1 MSNDAILVSKRR
13 RAVMRRALRIL
24 GDKNFV
30 RPWMAQLNVWL
41 GDSPNSLLQTA
52 EGFEAVDVY
61 LSQVDY
67 GIYV

>member
-1 MSNDAILVSKRR
+1 
-13 RAVMRRALRIL
+13 
-24 GDKNFV
+24 
-30 RPWMAQLNVWL
+30 MAQLNVWL
-41 GDSPNSLLQTA
+41 GDSPNSLLETA